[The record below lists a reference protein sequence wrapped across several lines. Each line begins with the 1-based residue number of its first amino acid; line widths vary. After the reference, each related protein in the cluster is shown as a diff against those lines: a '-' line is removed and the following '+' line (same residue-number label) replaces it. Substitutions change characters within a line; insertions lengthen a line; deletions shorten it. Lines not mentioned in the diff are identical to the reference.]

1 MKTRNYL
8 FSLVCFLTLTIKEHY
23 TVQVTI
29 SETITTVT
37 FTGATLTGAP
47 STIVLTTI
55 GNQGNSVFLNVPIV
69 DTTRVPLQDMIITL
83 SSFLTDVNVDGT
95 DTSTVSEGGTTVF
108 TTISDGSSPGGG
120 TITST
125 ATVTVTS
132 GSGGSGGSPGLSG
145 GDKKVTLSPITRLVI
160 VKQFLPPT
168 TSTATLTIT
177 IFRVDE
183 TTVEP
188 SPLTT
193 TVTTRRPLAR
203 DPYYNHREPNYNY
216 Y

>member
-1 MKTRNYL
+1 MKTRNFL
-8 FSLVCFLTLTIKEHY
+8 FSLVCFLTLTIKEY
-23 TVQVTI
+23 WTAQVTI

-37 FTGATLTGAP
+37 FDGTTITGAP
-47 STIVLTTI
+47 SSIVITTVV
-55 GNQGNSVFLNVPIV
+55 QGNSVFLNVPIV
-69 DTTRVPLQDMIITL
+69 DTTRVPVQDMIITL
-83 SSFLTDVNVDGT
+83 SSLITDVNVDGT
-95 DTSTVSEGGTTVF
+95 DTSTVFEGGTTVF
-108 TTISDGSSPGGG
+108 TTISGGSVGG

-125 ATVTVTS
+125 STVTVTA
-132 GSGGSGGSPGLSG
+132 GSGGSGGSNG

-168 TSTATLTIT
+168 TSTATVTIT
-177 IFRVDE
+177 LFRVDE
-183 TTVEP
+183 TIVEP
-188 SPLTT
+188 NPLTT

>member
-1 MKTRNYL
+1 MITRNCL
-8 FSLVCFLTLTIKEHY
+8 FSLIFFLTLTIKECW

-29 SETITTVT
+29 SPTITTVPFTATTVT
-37 FTGATLTGAP
+37 FTGT
-47 STIVLTTI
+47 VVENTI
-55 GNQGNSVFLNVPIV
+55 GNQGNPVVLSVVFVE
-69 DTTRVPLQDMIITL
+69 TARVPDQDMIISI
-83 SSFLTDVNVDGT
+83 SSLVTDVNADGT
-95 DTSTVSEGGTTVF
+95 ATSTVSVGGTTVF
-108 TTISDGSSPGGG
+108 STVSDGSNAGGG

-132 GSGGSGGSPGLSG
+132 GSGGGSGGSPGSSG

-168 TSTATLTIT
+168 TSTATVTIT
-177 IFRVDE
+177 LFRVDE
-183 TTVEP
+183 TTVAP

-193 TVTTRRPLAR
+193 TVTTRRLFAR
-203 DPYYNHREPNYNY
+203 DPYYNHHEPNYNY

>member
-1 MKTRNYL
+1 M
-8 FSLVCFLTLTIKEHY
+8 
-23 TVQVTI
+23 TI

-37 FTGATLTGAP
+37 FDGATLTGAP
-47 STIVLTTI
+47 STIVLSSVV
-55 GNQGNSVFLNVPIV
+55 QGNTVFLNVPIV
-69 DTTRVPLQDMIITL
+69 DITRVPVQDMIITL
-83 SSFLTDVNVDGT
+83 SSLITDVNVDGT
-95 DTSTVSEGGTTVF
+95 DTSTVFVGGTTIF
-108 TTISDGSSPGGG
+108 TTISGGSSAVGG

-125 ATVTVTS
+125 ATETVTS
-132 GSGGSGGSPGLSG
+132 GSGGPGGSPGSSG

-168 TSTATLTIT
+168 TSTATVTIT

-193 TVTTRRPLAR
+193 TITTRRPLAR

>member
-1 MKTRNYL
+1 M
-8 FSLVCFLTLTIKEHY
+8 TIKEY
-23 TVQVTI
+23 WTVQVTI

-37 FTGATLTGAP
+37 FDGATLTGAP
-47 STIVLTTI
+47 STIVLSSVV
-55 GNQGNSVFLNVPIV
+55 QGNTVFLNVPIV
-69 DTTRVPLQDMIITL
+69 DITRVPVQDMIITL
-83 SSFLTDVNVDGT
+83 SSLITDVNVDGT
-95 DTSTVSEGGTTVF
+95 DTSTVFVGGTTIF
-108 TTISDGSSPGGG
+108 TTISGGSSAVGG

-125 ATVTVTS
+125 ATETVTS
-132 GSGGSGGSPGLSG
+132 GSGGPGGSPGSSG

-168 TSTATLTIT
+168 TSTATVTIT

-193 TVTTRRPLAR
+193 TITTRRPLAR